1 VTWRPTCLE
10 EFYGQPLLLAR
21 LGVLIDAAL
30 ASVKPL
36 PHLLL
41 TGPPGSGK
49 ASLVSALAERTCEE
63 VNTLPMP
70 VDAKELERLVAGRTG
85 IYFFTEFHEASRATQ
100 ARILTLLRID
110 NPWFTIIAST
120 TEAQKIATP
129 LRNQFVIPTWEP
141 YTPEDMARIVAGLA
155 TKAGLALDATTLDG
169 LSRAAA
175 GTPGN
180 ALRLVQAAQALA
192 IAAYGVQASLEDV
205 LMQAGFSPDGLTD
218 DHLRYLDAL
227 DLMGGQASLPLLSLT
242 LRLHQTVLAME
253 IEPLLRRVGFITHE
267 GPSRTLTPS
276 GFQRLRIY
284 RHGEEAA

>member
-1 VTWRPTCLE
+1 MTWRPTCLE
-10 EFYGQPLLLAR
+10 EFYGQPRLLAR
-21 LGVLIDAAL
+21 MEVLIEAAL

-49 ASLVSALAERTCEE
+49 ASLVDALAERMCDE
-63 VNTLPMP
+63 VHTLPMP
-70 VDAKELERLVAGRTG
+70 VDAKELERLVSGRTG
-85 IYFFTEFHEASRATQ
+85 IFFFTEFHEASRAMQ

-110 NPWFTIIAST
+110 NPWFTIIGST
-120 TEAQKIATP
+120 TEAQKVATP
-129 LRNQFVIPTWEP
+129 LRNQFLVPTWEP
-141 YTPEDMARIVAGLA
+141 YTPEDMTRIVAGLA
-155 TKAGLALDATTLDG
+155 TKAGLDLDATTLDG

-175 GTPGN
+175 GTPRN

-192 IAAYGVQASLEDV
+192 VAAYGVQAPLEDV
-205 LMQAGFSPDGLTD
+205 LVQAGFSLDGMTD
-218 DHLRYLDAL
+218 DHLRYLEAL

-267 GPSRTLTPS
+267 GPTRALTPG
-276 GFQRLRIY
+276 GFRRLVAH